1 MKFKTMDDFEFDG
14 KVALVRVDLNSE
26 VDEKTKK
33 VTPGGR
39 MDAHAQTVVEL
50 ARKNAKTVLLAH
62 QGRKGEYDFLPLE
75 QHAEILSEKIAM
87 HVKFVP
93 DVAGA
98 KAQEAIKEMRPG
110 DVILLDNVRFLADE
124 TKGNPAD
131 AEIVKA
137 LAPLADVFILD
148 AFSMAHRA
156 QASVVGFAGKLPV
169 LAGRVMERE
178 LKALTKF
185 ENPKK
190 PVVFVLGGAKPED
203 SLPVL
208 ERWLKEGRLDKAL
221 TCGVLG
227 NLFLMA
233 SGRKLGAETEK
244 FLEKKDVLKD
254 APKAKELLAK
264 YGGRI
269 MYPSDVAVDENGKR
283 VELAVAKLPAKGQVK
298 DIGLETSKAYVKEI
312 GGAGTVMMNGP
323 AGVYESEAFA
333 DGTKYI
339 LRAIEHAHGFSLLGG
354 GHTLAALARFEIDT
368 SGMGYVSLS
377 GKALIEFLSGEELPG
392 VKMLEEYAGKK

>member
-1 MKFKTMDDFEFDG
+1 MKFKTIDDFQFEG

-33 VTPGGR
+33 VTAGDR

-62 QGRKGEYDFLPLE
+62 QGRKGDYDFLPLE
-75 QHAEILSEKIAM
+75 QHADLLSEKAAM

-93 DVAGA
+93 DVAGEKA
-98 KAQEAIKEMRPG
+98 KEAIKEMRPG

-131 AEIVKA
+131 AAIVKA
-137 LAPLADVFILD
+137 LAPLADVFVLD
-148 AFSMAHRA
+148 AFSVAHRA

-169 LAGRVMERE
+169 LAGRVMEKE
-178 LKALTKF
+178 LTALTKF
-185 ENPKK
+185 ENPKR
-190 PVVFVLGGAKPED
+190 PVVFILGGAKPED

-208 ERWLKEGRLDKAL
+208 KRWLKEGRLDKAL

-233 SGRKLGAETEK
+233 SGKKLGDATEK
-244 FLEKKDVLKD
+244 FLEQKEALKDV
-254 APKAKELLAK
+254 PKAKELLEK
-264 YGGRI
+264 YGERI

-283 VELAVAKLPAKGQVK
+283 VEVAAGKLPAKGQIK
-298 DIGLETSKAYVKEI
+298 DIGLETSKVYVKEI
-312 GGAGTVMMNGP
+312 AGAATVMMNGP
-323 AGVYESEAFA
+323 AGVYESEEFA
-333 DGTKYI
+333 EGTRFI
-339 LRAIEHAHGFSLLGG
+339 LRAIEHARGFSLLGG
-354 GHTLAALARFEIDT
+354 GHTLSALSKFEIDT
-368 SGMGYVSLS
+368 SNMGYVSLS
-377 GKALIEFLSGEELPG
+377 GKALIEFLSGEQLPG
-392 VKMLEEYAGKK
+392 IKMLEEYAAKG